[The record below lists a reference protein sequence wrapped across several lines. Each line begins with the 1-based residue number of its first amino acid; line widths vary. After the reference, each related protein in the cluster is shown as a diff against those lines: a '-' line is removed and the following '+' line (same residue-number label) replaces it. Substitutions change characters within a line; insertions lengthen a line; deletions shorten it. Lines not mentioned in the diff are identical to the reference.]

1 MSEAQLMPDWYDVVA
16 VSAAITVAW
25 VLLRPVV
32 RDSELWRAT
41 VTPLASIIGSGF
53 LVVAPLL
60 AVTVGSAALLAM
72 LGIVALSL
80 LIGNA
85 IRYNIRYD
93 GRDLV
98 SNSISGTAM
107 LERLSDLAVALA
119 YIVSVAFYI
128 RLLASFVLTFFPIES
143 AYPGDALAT
152 AVLLF
157 IGFYGRKN
165 GLRGLERLEE
175 YSVTV
180 KLAIIVSLLLW
191 LSYHNVVFGYQLNT
205 LQVRDYSLWDQIRI
219 LAGMILIVQGFET
232 SKYLGSEYSP
242 AVRARTMFW
251 AQILAS
257 IIYLIFI
264 ALVMPYMVNLDTATI
279 SETSLI
285 DAVAVITVLLP
296 PLLVVAAVMSQFS
309 AAIADTLGAGGVLEQ
324 ESKGRLKPA
333 VIYPTI
339 TIVASLLIWT
349 TNIFE
354 LVSIASRAF
363 ALFYGLQAL
372 LAVRLALFQEQG
384 VRRIMLVLAYLALA
398 VLMALVVIFAKAAA

>member
-1 MSEAQLMPDWYDVVA
+1 MLDWYDVVA
-16 VSAAITVAW
+16 VSAAIIMVW
-25 VLLRPVV
+25 VLLRPAV
-32 RDSELWRAT
+32 RDAELWRAT

-72 LGIVALSL
+72 FAIVALSL
-80 LIGNA
+80 FIGNA
-85 IRYNIRYD
+85 IRYNIRGN
-93 GRDLV
+93 GRDFV
-98 SNSISGTAM
+98 SNSVSGTVM
-107 LERLSDLAVALA
+107 LERLSGVAVALA
-119 YIVSVAFYI
+119 YVVSVAFYI
-128 RLLASFVLTFFPIES
+128 RLLASFVLSFFSIES

-191 LSYHNVVFGYQLNT
+191 LIYHNVVFGYPLNT
-205 LQVRDYSLWDQIRI
+205 LPVRDYSLWEQIRI

-242 AVRARTMFW
+242 TVRARTMFW

-257 IIYLIFI
+257 IIYLVFI
-264 ALVMPYMVNLDTATI
+264 ALVMPYMVNLNTATI

-296 PLLVVAAVMSQFS
+296 PLLVIAAVMSQFS
-309 AAIADTLGAGGVLEQ
+309 AAIADTLGAGGVLEE
-324 ESKGRLKPA
+324 ESKNRLKPA
-333 VIYPTI
+333 VIYPAI
-339 TIVASLLIWT
+339 TIAASLLIWT

-363 ALFYGLQAL
+363 ALFYLLQAL
-372 LAVRLALFQEQG
+372 LAARLALFQEQG
-384 VRRIMLVLAYLALA
+384 VRRIMLALTYLALA
-398 VLMALVVIFAKAAA
+398 VLMALIVIFAKAAA